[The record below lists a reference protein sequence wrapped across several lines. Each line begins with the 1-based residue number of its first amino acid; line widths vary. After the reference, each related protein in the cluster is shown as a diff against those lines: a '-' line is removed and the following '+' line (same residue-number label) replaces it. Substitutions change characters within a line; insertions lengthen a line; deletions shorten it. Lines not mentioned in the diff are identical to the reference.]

1 MAAILESNRREPGG
15 LFPPSPCRAKARTP
29 QHGQPL
35 GIGLQQPRAAWTS
48 HAGLPSTAATRIPG
62 APLSQRTRRRTRT
75 RMQVRSLHSLRACG
89 THSASCFAEN
99 QNFLVPLFADYG
111 LLGRSACLAGWLA
124 WPVGLLGQLAAD
136 PPLAAP
142 ASSSQP
148 ACARPKTGTRQQA
161 CGRGNWGLTLNSVL

>member
-75 RMQVRSLHSLRACG
+75 RMQVRSLHSLLPCG

-99 QNFLVPLFADYG
+99 QNFLVLLFRPTD
-111 LLGRSACLAGWLA
+111 LLCRATDLLCRDLLCRDLLCRNLLCRDLLCGLAGLA
-124 WPVGLLGQLAAD
+124 LPV
-136 PPLAAP
+136 
-142 ASSSQP
+142 
-148 ACARPKTGTRQQA
+148 TG
-161 CGRGNWGLTLNSVL
+161 